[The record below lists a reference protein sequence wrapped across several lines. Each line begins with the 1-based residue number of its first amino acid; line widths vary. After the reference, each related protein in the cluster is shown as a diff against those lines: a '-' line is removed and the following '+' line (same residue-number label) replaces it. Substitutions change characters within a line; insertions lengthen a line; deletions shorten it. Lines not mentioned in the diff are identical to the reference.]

1 VPEPPSSLPVD
12 LELTAPGAD
21 RQGPLT
27 PDDLLRLEELGEVAL
42 SPDGRWLAY
51 VVKRP
56 RATARFHKYDFLG
69 GGDRGDVW
77 LVDTSG
83 GEPHNLT
90 AGAGDGSGYWAPS
103 WSPDSERLAMRS
115 TKGGNV
121 QLWGC
126 DIRSRT
132 VVRLC
137 DRPLDVD
144 SRGAPSLWVSHRA
157 LMVATL
163 PEGERPLRMAVEV
176 QAAESAMRAWPK
188 AWKGQ
193 EATGSVLDSGSHP
206 PFDERRQGELRLVD
220 ALSGDEATVMRGFFS
235 ELRMSPDGRHVA
247 FLRQDDVIRPEA
259 GRKLE
264 RMAAERH
271 RLGVV
276 RADGEIVTRGV
287 EEIEDPDGTSLR
299 WSPDSAEIALIGR
312 DGSSPASW
320 RRVLRYRCAD
330 GRVVAVTDAG
340 LEPTSLVWTADGA
353 ILALAKPAGPTAQ
366 AGGGRADWWLVGA
379 DREAR
384 KLTADL
390 VEVPVQLFPEDG
402 RHAFVGL
409 ADGEVWRLCM
419 EDGRWTNLTA
429 DGQPRIASLVWPSP
443 TVSDAQSFPQ
453 LVLAVEEEEAT
464 VWYSLDLPS
473 GALRRLARPSTSS
486 ELLDFAPERDTAVL
500 AAVDRTG
507 ARLWTSKPAFEE
519 HMSVLETNT
528 WLSEIAE
535 GEVRRI
541 DYRGLDGNDLKGW
554 LVLPVDYEPGTRCPL
569 VTEVYP
575 GLVFARD
582 TPPRRILSLP
592 GHHAHNVQLLS
603 ARGYAVLLPSMPLK
617 PYGEPS
623 DPYFE
628 LTKGVLPAVDKVIE
642 LGIADPDRLGVM
654 GQSYGGYGTYG
665 LITQTHRFKAAVA
678 LAGLAD
684 LASLYGQFDARFRYG
699 EYPHESLFRMAL
711 AESGQTRMGGPPW
724 KDAARYLRNS
734 PLSYAER
741 AETPVLIIQGDM
753 DYVPLQQGEQ
763 FFGALYR
770 QGRRARFVRY
780 WGEGHVFQSPANIRD
795 MWEQIYAWFD
805 EFL

>member
-1 VPEPPSSLPVD
+1 MD
-12 LELTAPGAD
+12 LEPTASGVGLQ
-21 RQGPLT
+21 RPLA
-27 PDDLLRLEELGEVAL
+27 PDDLLRLAELGEVAL
-42 SPDGRWLAY
+42 SPG
-51 VVKRP
+51 
-56 RATARFHKYDFLG
+56 
-69 GGDRGDVW
+69 
-77 LVDTSG
+77 
-83 GEPHNLT
+83 
-90 AGAGDGSGYWAPS
+90 
-103 WSPDSERLAMRS
+103 
-115 TKGGNV
+115 
-121 QLWGC
+121 
-126 DIRSRT
+126 
-132 VVRLC
+132 
-137 DRPLDVD
+137 
-144 SRGAPSLWVSHRA
+144 
-157 LMVATL
+157 
-163 PEGERPLRMAVEV
+163 
-176 QAAESAMRAWPK
+176 
-188 AWKGQ
+188 
-193 EATGSVLDSGSHP
+193 
-206 PFDERRQGELRLVD
+206 
-220 ALSGDEATVMRGFFS
+220 
-235 ELRMSPDGRHVA
+235 
-247 FLRQDDVIRPEA
+247 
-259 GRKLE
+259 
-264 RMAAERH
+264 
-271 RLGVV
+271 
-276 RADGEIVTRGV
+276 
-287 EEIEDPDGTSLR
+287 GTSVAR
-299 WSPDSAEIALIGR
+299 W
-312 DGSSPASW
+312 
-320 RRVLRYRCAD
+320 
-330 GRVVAVTDAG
+330 
-340 LEPTSLVWTADGA
+340 
-353 ILALAKPAGPTAQ
+353 
-366 AGGGRADWWLVGA
+366 RAA
-379 DREAR
+379 
-384 KLTADL
+384 
-390 VEVPVQLFPEDG
+390 P
-402 RHAFVGL
+402 
-409 ADGEVWRLCM
+409 
-419 EDGRWTNLTA
+419 
-429 DGQPRIASLVWPSP
+429 
-443 TVSDAQSFPQ
+443 
-453 LVLAVEEEEAT
+453 
-464 VWYSLDLPS
+464 
-473 GALRRLARPSTSS
+473 PSTSS
-486 ELLDFAPERDTAVL
+486 ELLDFVPERDTAVL

-575 GLVFARD
+575 GRLRQGHATEED
-582 TPPRRILSLP
+582 PLAA
-592 GHHAHNVQLLS
+592 GHHAHSVQLLP

-678 LAGLAD
+678 LAGFAD

-795 MWEQIYAWFD
+795 MWERIYAWFD